1 MGSLLSRPKELV
13 ALVKL
18 CVVAGQIR
26 RRKPPEEHWAFAY
39 SVLRKVSRS
48 FSLVIQQFGA
58 DLRNAVSNP
67 TSSPHPKPAFRGVY
81 EFV

>member
-58 DLRNAVSNP
+58 DLRNAVSNL
-67 TSSPHPKPAFRGVY
+67 PHPKPAFRGVY